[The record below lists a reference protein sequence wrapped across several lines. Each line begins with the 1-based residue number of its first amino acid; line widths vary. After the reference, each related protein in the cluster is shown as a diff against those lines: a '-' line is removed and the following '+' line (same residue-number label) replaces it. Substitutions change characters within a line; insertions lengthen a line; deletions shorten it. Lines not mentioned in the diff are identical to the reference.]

1 MPLTHIL
8 KNKLLLQKHWR
19 LQESAIDMWPFFLLE
34 ENIKLV
40 NELAEEEDNSRKKQE
55 GEQSKGMPNYD
66 GMMKNMS
73 TPNLGNFSMPSF

>member
-1 MPLTHIL
+1 MPLMHIL

-19 LQESAIDMWPFFLLE
+19 LQEWAIDEWPFWLLE

-40 NELAEEEDNSRKKQE
+40 NELSEEEETNRKKQE

-66 GMMKNMS
+66 GVMKNMS
-73 TPNLGNFSMPSF
+73 TPNFGNFSMPIF